1 MKREY
6 QKPVLNKREQ
16 LGQIAAAI
24 CTISNPCPV

>member
-1 MKREY
+1 MKRDYE
-6 QKPVLNKREQ
+6 KPMLMKREQ